1 MYSIREKERMGNN
14 EMRVGGMDYSL
25 EKYVKTHFYRQ
36 LTSDLNTYDFLVDN
50 TSKSSSQQFIY
61 LNTSF

>member
-1 MYSIREKERMGNN
+1 
-14 EMRVGGMDYSL
+14 MRVGGMDYSL
-25 EKYVKTHFYRQ
+25 EKYVKTHFCRR

-50 TSKSSSQQFIY
+50 TSKSSSRQFIY